1 MQQYNGYP
9 NQGWPAQH
17 AGQQPAPY
25 QAVAPITSGLH
36 VTPNFFFLQW
46 MLFLVKP
53 VVTIGPYKQEI
64 PWGRATLIPLP
75 PGQYQVK
82 LHFPWIFGEGNPA
95 TGVLLV
101 HPGYATELKY
111 DTSFFVFSK
120 GTLLQRGF
128 RVWGQ

>member
-1 MQQYNGYP
+1 MQHPAGYP
-9 NQGWPAQH
+9 NQGWP
-17 AGQQPAPY
+17 QPY
-25 QAVAPITSGLH
+25 GAVAPITSGLH

-46 MLFLVKP
+46 MLWLVKP
-53 VVTIGPYKQEI
+53 VVTIGPHKQEI
-64 PWGRATLIPLP
+64 AWGRPTLIPLP

-95 TGVLLV
+95 IGVVVV

-120 GTLLQRGF
+120 GTLVQRGF